1 MKQHTIAVRLGLST
15 LVLSALMAC
24 SSNQRA
30 GASGGATRGA
40 VGGAA
45 AGAVSALIFG
55 GDVAESAAR
64 GAVWAGTAGA
74 VGGAMAGSEA
84 DRREAEQARAEGE
97 RMLQELRARI
107 GDDAFE
113 GLVALAD
120 CKHEVALAYA
130 RTAARSTNG
139 DFVLAGVWL
148 EALTRV
154 DADEPAGAEALY
166 AVLVERDPEIGSVEE
181 ARSQA
186 VKTIET
192 IRDYREKDGLPRVC
206 R

>member
-1 MKQHTIAVRLGLST
+1 M
-15 LVLSALMAC
+15 
-24 SSNQRA
+24 
-30 GASGGATRGA
+30 
-40 VGGAA
+40 GGAA

-55 GDVAESAAR
+55 GDVAEAAAR
-64 GAVWAGTAGA
+64 GAVWAGTTGA

-113 GLVALAD
+113 GLVALAE

-130 RTAARSTNG
+130 STAARSTNA
-139 DFVLAGVWL
+139 DFTLASVWL
-148 EALTRV
+148 EALTRL
-154 DADEPAGAEALY
+154 DADEPAEADALY
-166 AVLVERDPEIGSVEE
+166 AVLVERDPEISSVEE